1 MKSITLNRY
10 WQGMGTPMYPPG
22 VYDESTM
29 SVERMTYLVQN
40 GHADWR
46 PDSDT
51 PSGIRNPAERAI
63 LQKIA
68 DGDQSEWTSPPS
80 DGQSF
85 KQARAAQQEDAK
97 TRLRAM
103 DVGADGNG
111 DHDGEDAETDDPPP
125 DAGSAS
131 DDADYQTMT
140 KGQLF
145 NIAAAG
151 GLELSDRLSKQA
163 IIDALIAHG
172 KE

>member
-1 MKSITLNRY
+1 VKSITLNRY

-51 PSGIRNPAERAI
+51 PSGIRNPAEHAI

-97 TRLRAM
+97 KRLREM
-103 DVGADGNG
+103 DIGADGDRNS
-111 DHDGEDAETDDPPP
+111 EDDETNDLAPEAEP
-125 DAGSAS
+125 AS
-131 DDADYQTMT
+131 DDADYQAMS
-140 KGQLF
+140 KGQLL
-145 NIAAAG
+145 NIATAG
-151 GLELSDRLSKQA
+151 GLELSDRLNKQA

-172 KE
+172 KK